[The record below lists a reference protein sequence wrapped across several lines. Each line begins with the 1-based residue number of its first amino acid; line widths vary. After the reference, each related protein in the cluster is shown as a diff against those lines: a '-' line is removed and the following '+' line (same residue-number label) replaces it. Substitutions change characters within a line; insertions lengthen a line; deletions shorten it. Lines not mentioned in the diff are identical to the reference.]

1 MRPRRAQVARE
12 LDAEHAQ
19 AARDHDAHRPMIAA
33 DGCRRRRCRA
43 DGLADRRRVRA
54 RRQSRAL
61 PRAPS
66 RRRPRAR
73 RRRRSPRSCASACA
87 TRPRPRRPRRASR
100 RRRARRVDRCDLV
113 VESVPEDLALKG
125 EVLSP
130 IAAHFP
136 DAVIASNTSSL
147 SIGEIGEACGA
158 PERTVGTHYWNPPL
172 LMPLVE
178 VIAGPDTRPRQWSWR
193 ARPSRAAASDRCC
206 VQRDVPGFIWNRLQH
221 ALLREAL
228 WIIDNG
234 VATPEAVD
242 EVVRFG
248 NARRWEH
255 VGPFAAAALGGI
267 GTWQRVAGELFPVL
281 SNAARRRRPRTRPLG
296 RRGGARGDRGG
307 ARRRAR
313 ARPAR
318 RLTPHLPS
326 PATSL
331 RSAGCLRSSS
341 ASAATSAGR
350 SVSGPRDV
358 APRRGRRSAAA
369 ARRRRRSAG
378 RRRARD
384 RARSRC
390 RRSSPPPRP
399 SPCPQGS

>member
-1 MRPRRAQVARE
+1 MDVVVVGAGLMGSQIAAEYALVGHRVHCLARHPVQTQARVDAALATALRLGLRDEAATTAAAARMGVGGE
-12 LDAEHAQ
+12 LDAVE
-19 AARDHDAHRPMIAA
+19 
-33 DGCRRRRCRA
+33 
-43 DGLADRRRVRA
+43 
-54 RRQSRAL
+54 
-61 PRAPS
+61 
-66 RRRPRAR
+66 
-73 RRRRSPRSCASACA
+73 
-87 TRPRPRRPRRASR
+87 
-100 RRRARRVDRCDLV
+100 RCDLV

-136 DAVIASNTSSL
+136 EAVIASNTSSL

-158 PERTVGTHYWNPPL
+158 PERIVGTHYWNPPL

-178 VIAGPDTRPRQWSWR
+178 VIAGPRSRPEAVEL
-193 ARPSRAAASDRCC
+193 AREAVASCGKRPVL

-281 SNAARRRRPRTRPLG
+281 SNARDA
-296 RRGGARGDRGG
+296 GDLE
-307 ARRRAR
+307 RALW
-313 ARPAR
+313 ADEAE
-318 RLTPHLPS
+318 L
-326 PATSL
+326 AEI
-331 RSAGCLRSSS
+331 
-341 ASAATSAGR
+341 
-350 SVSGPRDV
+350 
-358 APRRGRRSAAA
+358 AA
-369 ARRRRRSAG
+369 ARDAG
-378 RRRARD
+378 LARD
-384 RARSRC
+384 LRES
-390 RRSSPPPRP
+390 
-399 SPCPQGS
+399 

>member
-1 MRPRRAQVARE
+1 MDVVVVGAGLMGSQIAVEYALAGHRVHCLARHREATQARVDEALATVRRLSLRSEAATAEAAARMAVRAA
-12 LDAEHAQ
+12 LDAIE
-19 AARDHDAHRPMIAA
+19 
-33 DGCRRRRCRA
+33 
-43 DGLADRRRVRA
+43 
-54 RRQSRAL
+54 
-61 PRAPS
+61 
-66 RRRPRAR
+66 
-73 RRRRSPRSCASACA
+73 
-87 TRPRPRRPRRASR
+87 
-100 RRRARRVDRCDLV
+100 RCDLV

-136 DAVIASNTSSL
+136 AAVIGSNTSSL

-178 VIAGPDTRPRQWSWR
+178 VIAGPRSRPEALELAR
-193 ARPSRAAASDRCC
+193 AGVSSCGKRPVV

-281 SNAARRRRPRTRPLG
+281 SNARDA
-296 RRGGARGDRGG
+296 GDLE
-307 ARRRAR
+307 RALW
-313 ARPAR
+313 ADEAE
-318 RLTPHLPS
+318 L
-326 PATSL
+326 AEI
-331 RSAGCLRSSS
+331 
-341 ASAATSAGR
+341 
-350 SVSGPRDV
+350 
-358 APRRGRRSAAA
+358 AA
-369 ARRRRRSAG
+369 ARDAG
-378 RRRARD
+378 LARD
-384 RARSRC
+384 LRES
-390 RRSSPPPRP
+390 
-399 SPCPQGS
+399 

>member
-1 MRPRRAQVARE
+1 M
-12 LDAEHAQ
+12 
-19 AARDHDAHRPMIAA
+19 
-33 DGCRRRRCRA
+33 
-43 DGLADRRRVRA
+43 
-54 RRQSRAL
+54 
-61 PRAPS
+61 
-66 RRRPRAR
+66 
-73 RRRRSPRSCASACA
+73 
-87 TRPRPRRPRRASR
+87 
-100 RRRARRVDRCDLV
+100 
-113 VESVPEDLALKG
+113 PEDLALKG
-125 EVLSP
+125 EVLTP
-130 IAAHFP
+130 IAARFP
-136 DAVIASNTSSL
+136 AAVIASNTSSL

-178 VIAGPDTRPRQWSWR
+178 VIAGPHSRPE
-193 ARPSRAAASDRCC
+193 AVELARAAVAGCGKRPVL

-228 WIIDNG
+228 WIVDNG

-281 SNAARRRRPRTRPLG
+281 SNAHDAGDLERALWAG
-296 RRGGARGDRGG
+296 RGGARGDRGG
-307 ARRRAR
+307 SRRRAG

-318 RLTPHLPS
+318 RLTAPHLPS

-350 SVSGPRDV
+350 SVSGPRV
-358 APRRGRRSAAA
+358 V
-369 ARRRRRSAG
+369 
-378 RRRARD
+378 
-384 RARSRC
+384 
-390 RRSSPPPRP
+390 RP
-399 SPCPQGS
+399 DER